1 MSAKS
6 VSRHQS
12 TILLQRARNGSSEA
26 IDAILGQVGGRL
38 LALIRLRLGKPLRA
52 HLESRDVLQATMLKA
67 FQRFDQFEGAGG
79 KSFVGWLAAIA
90 QNEIRDQ
97 VDYHH
102 RDKRDAAL
110 NVALEDNQLAAHVRS
125 QVSLIQLERDAKHL
139 EEALERLDEAYRE
152 VIILRKLEELSFG
165 EIAEKM
171 GRSSE
176 ACRKLLARA
185 MTALS
190 QAMYVLRHP
199 SAPER

>member
-1 MSAKS
+1 MN
-6 VSRHQS
+6 RQQS
-12 TILLQRARNGSSEA
+12 SILLQRARDGSSEA
-26 IDAILGQVGGRL
+26 VDAILGQVGGRL

-52 HLESRDVLQATMLKA
+52 HLESRDILQATMLKA

-102 RDKRDAAL
+102 RNKRDAAL

-125 QVSLIQLERDAKHL
+125 QVSLIQLERDTQQL
-139 EEALERLDEAYRE
+139 EEALERLDETYRE
-152 VIILRKLEELSFG
+152 VIILRKLEELSFA
-165 EIAEKM
+165 EIAQKM

-190 QAMYVLRHP
+190 QTMYELRQRH
-199 SAPER
+199 APAR